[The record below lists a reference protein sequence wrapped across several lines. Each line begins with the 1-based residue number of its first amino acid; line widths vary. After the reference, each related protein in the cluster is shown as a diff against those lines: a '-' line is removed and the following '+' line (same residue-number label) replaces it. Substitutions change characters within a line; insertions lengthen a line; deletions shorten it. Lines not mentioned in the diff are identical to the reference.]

1 MSLFL
6 PKLYPITDVKISGLS
21 HREQLERLA
30 AGGATLVQLRDKIS
44 AARAFYETALEAMA
58 IARKLGVRV
67 IVNDRVDIAMAVQAD
82 GVHLGQDDLP
92 PEYARS
98 LMGDFKTIGL
108 STHNLEQVVEAS
120 LKAVDYIAVGP
131 VFSTSSKQNPDPEVG
146 LGLIREVR
154 ARTSKPIVAI
164 GGITLDRARA
174 VLAAGAD
181 SLAVISDLVG
191 AKDITQRVREFIRE
205 MQ

>member
-1 MSLFL
+1 
-6 PKLYPITDVKISGLS
+6 
-21 HREQLERLA
+21 
-30 AGGATLVQLRDKIS
+30 
-44 AARAFYETALEAMA
+44 
-58 IARKLGVRV
+58 
-67 IVNDRVDIAMAVQAD
+67 
-82 GVHLGQDDLP
+82 
-92 PEYARS
+92 RS

-181 SLAVISDLVG
+181 SLAVISGLVG
-191 AKDITQRVREFIRE
+191 AQGLTQRGREFIPA
-205 MQ
+205 MQAEV